1 MGKLLIYL
9 YILEQRL
16 NFLWNGM
23 NMMLL
28 ADNEKYRREIIEQPI
43 ENSIVVHAGPGSGK
57 TTLLIQRLKYII
69 ENREKS
75 YSGIACI
82 TYTNAAK
89 DEIILR
95 LQKEQIVLPKELFIG
110 TIHSF
115 LYEYVIKPYS
125 HLFNQNEQ
133 FKVTPIG
140 FARALK
146 KELGE
151 LLKKS
156 QFTIKES
163 EFAAI
168 ESLGHDEAGHPH
180 CFRGKISSQ
189 VARKWKEILKQKG
202 YIDQQTAIYLTYII
216 LKKYEHIKKAFSL
229 RFPFILMDEYQ
240 DVTYYQDKVFSLLTH
255 SSFFCVGDANQSIFS
270 FTGADPFIF
279 TSKDK
284 DKKFKRYNLI
294 NNYRSTS
301 DIIHFTNRKTNI
313 IQNNAS
319 EHRSFEGS
327 VLFITNKKE
336 MKDVIEIFQR
346 EQAKIDIDEGRIP
359 FLILTRRNKLHKQ
372 INQIIKEN
380 NLEVNPFLDKLKN
393 NHYRRYLILKK
404 LLIAI
409 AYKRSNKLDEAINY
423 ISESLSYLFFN
434 THPAYIKL
442 TDIQYDALMWKRLNV
457 YTLLYIDS
465 LDINQVTPDKL
476 FVELKE
482 FISKTSEKVFERK
495 INRKLRMLD
504 YDWKG
509 TKRTVKAIKLSEL
522 VESLMH
528 EAQYT
533 QKLSNIMSIHTAKGL
548 EAECV
553 LVIAESQSEI
563 NEWLAFNQKS
573 EEARIGYVAF
583 SRARKLL
590 CIWAPS
596 LETEKIE
603 CLYDNVKFI

>member
-1 MGKLLIYL
+1 MLLI
-9 YILEQRL
+9 
-16 NFLWNGM
+16 
-23 NMMLL
+23 
-28 ADNEKYRREIIEQPI
+28 DNEKYRREIIEQPI

-69 ENREKS
+69 ENRKKS

-89 DEIILR
+89 DEIISR
-95 LQKEQIVLPKELFIG
+95 LQKEQIVPPKEFFIG

-115 LYEYVIKPYS
+115 LYENVIKPYS
-125 HLFNQNEQ
+125 HLLNQNEQ

-140 FARALK
+140 FVRGLK
-146 KELGE
+146 REVGE
-151 LLKKS
+151 MLNKS
-156 QFTIKES
+156 QYTITES
-163 EFAAI
+163 ELAAF
-168 ESLGHDEAGHPH
+168 ESLGHDKDGRPY
-180 CFRGKISSQ
+180 CFRGQIPPQ
-189 VARKWKEILKQKG
+189 VAKEWKKMLKQKG
-202 YIDQQTAIYLTYII
+202 YIDQQTAIYVSYEI
-216 LKKYEHIKKAFSL
+216 LKNYEHIKKALSL

-270 FTGADPFIF
+270 FTGAEPFIF

-284 DKKFKRYNLI
+284 DEKFKRYNLI
-294 NNYRSTS
+294 NNFRSTS
-301 DIIHFTNRKTNI
+301 NIVQFTNRKTDI
-313 IQNNAS
+313 IQNDAS
-319 EHRSFEGS
+319 KHTFLEEK

-336 MKDVIEIFQR
+336 MKEVIEIFQR
-346 EQAKIDIDEGRIP
+346 EQAKIKIDEGQIP

-372 INQIIKEN
+372 INQIIKESN
-380 NLEVNPFLDKLKN
+380 FEVNPFLDKLKN
-393 NHYRRYLILKK
+393 NHYRRYLILKN

-409 AYKRSNKLDEAINY
+409 AFKKSNQLDEAINY

-442 TDIQYDALMWKRLNV
+442 TDIQYDAFMWKRLNV
-457 YTLLYIDS
+457 FTLLYIDS
-465 LDINQVTPDKL
+465 LDITQMTPDKL

-482 FISKTSEKVFERK
+482 FISETSEKIFERK
-495 INRKLRMLD
+495 VNRKLLMLN

-509 TKRTVKAIKLSEL
+509 VKRIVKTIKLSEL
-522 VESLMH
+522 IESLLH
-528 EAQYT
+528 EHEHT
-533 QKLSNIMSIHTAKGL
+533 QKLSNILSIHSAKGM

-553 LVIAESQSEI
+553 LVLAETQNEL
-563 NEWLAFNQKS
+563 NEWLANNQKS

-596 LETEKIE
+596 LEAET
-603 CLYDNVKFI
+603 LAYLQDNVKFI

>member
-1 MGKLLIYL
+1 MLI
-9 YILEQRL
+9 I
-16 NFLWNGM
+16 
-23 NMMLL
+23 
-28 ADNEKYRREIIEQPI
+28 DNEKYRREIIEQPI
-43 ENSIVVHAGPGSGK
+43 ENSIVIHAGPGSGK

-69 ENREKS
+69 ENRKKS

-89 DEIILR
+89 DEIISR
-95 LQKEQIVLPKELFIG
+95 LQKEQIVPPKEFFIG

-115 LYEYVIKPYS
+115 LYENVIKPYS
-125 HLFNQNEQ
+125 HMLNQNEQ

-140 FARALK
+140 FVRGLK
-146 KELGE
+146 REVSEMLN
-151 LLKKS
+151 KS
-156 QFTIKES
+156 QYTITES
-163 EFAAI
+163 EFAAF
-168 ESLGHDEAGHPH
+168 ESLGHDKDGRPH
-180 CFRGKISSQ
+180 CFRGQIPPQ
-189 VARKWKEILKQKG
+189 VAKEWKKILKQKG
-202 YIDQQTAIYLTYII
+202 YIDQQTAIYVSYEI
-216 LKKYEHIKKAFSL
+216 LKNYEHIKKALSL

-270 FTGADPFIF
+270 FTGAEPFIF

-284 DKKFKRYNLI
+284 DEKFNRYNLI
-294 NNYRSTS
+294 NNFRSTS
-301 DIIHFTNRKTNI
+301 NIVQFTNRKTDI
-313 IQNNAS
+313 IQKDAS
-319 EHRSFEGS
+319 KHTFLEEK

-336 MKDVIEIFQR
+336 MKEVIEIFQR
-346 EQAKIDIDEGRIP
+346 EQAKIKIDEGQIP

-372 INQIIKEN
+372 INQIIKESN
-380 NLEVNPFLDKLKN
+380 FEVNPFLDKLKN
-393 NHYRRYLILKK
+393 NHYRRYLILKN

-409 AYKRSNKLDEAINY
+409 AFKKSNQLDEAINY

-442 TDIQYDALMWKRLNV
+442 TDIQYDAFMWKRLNV
-457 YTLLYIDS
+457 FTLLYIDS
-465 LDINQVTPDKL
+465 LDITQMTPDKL

-482 FISKTSEKVFERK
+482 FISETSEKIFERK
-495 INRKLRMLD
+495 VNRKLLMLN

-509 TKRTVKAIKLSEL
+509 VKRIVKTIKLSEL
-522 VESLMH
+522 IESLLH
-528 EAQYT
+528 EHEHN
-533 QKLSNIMSIHTAKGL
+533 QKLSNIMSIHSAKGM

-553 LVIAESQSEI
+553 LVLAETQNEL
-563 NEWLAFNQKS
+563 NEWLANNQKS

-596 LETEKIE
+596 LEAETLEY
-603 CLYDNVKFI
+603 LQDNVKFI